1 MAQLIDS
8 PNTFHI
14 QPMQIDTKNRHYN
27 GTDFKPDLLP
37 GASAAPPD
45 ASYSG
50 LLECPCTT
58 RIHKDINITYATQNQ
73 GTCDTVVNQPKE
85 CQEGALK
92 IDPTLANA
100 PFVQVDSASFPSG
113 CSIVHYKNG
122 TSAVVS
128 NKHAEGAQCG
138 AGASRWLGSSS
149 SDTTKVEFSLDLD
162 QSSDRAAMNI
172 TGPDGKWFGV
182 GLDATSFSMSDK
194 PYAIIIDGTGKVQ
207 ERKLGDHDGGSAISS
222 SVQIVSNKVVDGRR
236 MVSLT
241 RYGVVSQEAISVRGN
256 RKSIL
261 LDHSKARHRTITL
274 LIQPLHQPFP
284 SSLPVEQALTLLT
297 MAQNSEVVPPCT
309 LLVWTPPHVCAT
321 QA

>member
-8 PNTFHI
+8 PDTFHI

-37 GASAAPPD
+37 AASAAPPD

-58 RIHKDINITYATQNQ
+58 RIHKVINVTYATQNQ
-73 GTCDTVVNQPKE
+73 GTCDTVVDQPKE
-85 CQEGALK
+85 CLDGAVK

-100 PFVQVDSASFPSG
+100 QLVQVDSASFPSG
-113 CSIVHYKNG
+113 CSIIHYKNG

-128 NKHAEGAQCG
+128 NRHVDGAECG

-162 QSSDRAAMNI
+162 QASDRAAMNI

-182 GLDATSFSMSDK
+182 GLDATSFSMSDE
-194 PYAIIIDGTGKVQ
+194 PYAIVVDGSGKVQ
-207 ERKLGDHDGGSAISS
+207 ERKLGNHDGGSELSA
-222 SVQIVSNKVVDGRR
+222 SVQVVSNQVVDGRR
-236 MVSLT
+236 TVGLT
-241 RYGVVSQEAISVRGN
+241 RNGVAYNFFLFRHEASHNLAI
-256 RKSIL
+256 
-261 LDHSKARHRTITL
+261 
-274 LIQPLHQPFP
+274 
-284 SSLPVEQALTLLT
+284 
-297 MAQNSEVVPPCT
+297 
-309 LLVWTPPHVCAT
+309 
-321 QA
+321 